1 MIISRTENIMGLKEL
16 REERGFSRRKLAE
29 RSGVNFR
36 SIQDYEQGHKKISS
50 AKSETVYR
58 LSLALGCSADEL
70 LELEIISKKC
80 VETKSEERL
89 QKYHKS
95 LQDMKQKI
103 VEQTIYSEKYHVYGK
118 WILNGKNCFL
128 GFMYEGEFIQIPFQA
143 VFSEKTMPW
152 LLDAAVVELEDRID
166 YIILNQKYEMKGG
179 TEW

>member
-1 MIISRTENIMGLKEL
+1 MIISRMENIKGLKEL

-29 RSGVNFR
+29 RSGVNLR

-118 WILNGKNCFL
+118 
-128 GFMYEGEFIQIPFQA
+128 
-143 VFSEKTMPW
+143 
-152 LLDAAVVELEDRID
+152 
-166 YIILNQKYEMKGG
+166 
-179 TEW
+179 

>member
-1 MIISRTENIMGLKEL
+1 MGLKEL
-16 REERGFSRRKLAE
+16 REERGFSRRELAE
-29 RSGVNFR
+29 RSGVNLR

-80 VETKSEERL
+80 IETKSEERL

-95 LQDMKQKI
+95 LHDMKQKI
-103 VEQTIYSEKYHVYGK
+103 VEQIIYSEKYHVYGK
-118 WILNGKNCFL
+118 WVLNGEKCFL
-128 GFMYEGEFIQIPFQA
+128 GFMYEGKFIQIPFQA

-152 LLDAAVVELEDRID
+152 LLDAAVVEMEDRID
-166 YIILNQKYEMKGG
+166 YIILNQKYEVKGG

>member
-1 MIISRTENIMGLKEL
+1 MIISRMENIKGLKEL

-29 RSGVNFR
+29 RSGVNLR

-70 LELEIISKKC
+70 LELEIVSKKC

-118 WILNGKNCFL
+118 WILNGKIAYWDLCMRGSLYRFHFRL
-128 GFMYEGEFIQIPFQA
+128 YLVKRLCRGFWMLQ
-143 VFSEKTMPW
+143 
-152 LLDAAVVELEDRID
+152 L
-166 YIILNQKYEMKGG
+166 
-179 TEW
+179 